1 MPGMF
6 AKGAIWAAAITL
18 FQPMF
23 GGALTRAQSV
33 ILAESMEPGQCQQV
47 RLELTVKGTLKVP
60 RGEMLNNLPLQA
72 KAEQA
77 FSERLLA
84 GGVPG
89 QPMRAARRYETAKAT
104 ITVDGVATQRK
115 LRDERRLMIYQRQQ
129 GVATHYSPA
138 GALMREELEL
148 IGEHLDTL
156 AIPSLLPGKEVK
168 VGDTWDVPN
177 FAVQALCD
185 LEGLENH
192 SIAGTLQA
200 WTDGTATLAFSGKAT
215 GVQGGS
221 AMKIEINGR
230 AKFDTNSRQVV
241 ELRWAQHDQREA
253 GPASP
258 ASEVDA
264 EVVVTRV
271 KIEKPMSLDDGALA
285 AAPMGFDLP
294 ASSLLLEYK
303 DPQKRFEV
311 LHERGWT
318 QVTRTQNHLVMR
330 LMDQGDFLAQATI
343 TQWANA
349 GKGRHQSAEEFQG
362 AIRKIPGWDQAE
374 VLSSGEMPS
383 GDRRWIYRHA
393 VAGKLDGVEVLQ
405 TFYLIAGPDGDQVVV
420 TVTCTPKLAT
430 KIAGRDQVLVT
441 SLEFPMMEE
450 K

>member
-1 MPGMF
+1 
-6 AKGAIWAAAITL
+6 
-18 FQPMF
+18 
-23 GGALTRAQSV
+23 
-33 ILAESMEPGQCQQV
+33 
-47 RLELTVKGTLKVP
+47 
-60 RGEMLNNLPLQA
+60 
-72 KAEQA
+72 
-77 FSERLLA
+77 
-84 GGVPG
+84 
-89 QPMRAARRYETAKAT
+89 
-104 ITVDGVATQRK
+104 
-115 LRDERRLMIYQRQQ
+115 
-129 GVATHYSPA
+129 
-138 GALMREELEL
+138 
-148 IGEHLDTL
+148 
-156 AIPSLLPGKEVK
+156 
-168 VGDTWDVPN
+168 
-177 FAVQALCD
+177 
-185 LEGLENH
+185 
-192 SIAGTLQA
+192 
-200 WTDGTATLAFSGKAT
+200 
-215 GVQGGS
+215 
-221 AMKIEINGR
+221 
-230 AKFDTNSRQVV
+230 
-241 ELRWAQHDQREA
+241 
-253 GPASP
+253 
-258 ASEVDA
+258 
-264 EVVVTRV
+264 V